1 MRVHADKKTPFSCDP
16 CKKCFP
22 QNGQLV
28 THPRIQED
36 PRMLED
42 NANCMMSTYKKSF
55 NLNGN
60 IY

>member
-1 MRVHADKKTPFSCDP
+1 MRVHAEKKPFCDP

-28 THPRIQED
+28 NHTRIQED

-42 NANCMMSTYKKSF
+42 NANCMMSTYKKTF
-55 NLNGN
+55 NLNSN